1 MIKYVISPSY
11 EITKDMIEEVGDNGR
26 IIICDAA
33 SPIFPLD
40 RRELWWE
47 RTTVARN
54 IVIDNMNE
62 HEDNEGFFELVYTK
76 VKQVAQTLGDDLDEA
91 RIIVYTTKYD
101 TLEDDIPQPMDLRPM
116 RDPSKLAFD
125 DLEEPFKSRFGDEF
139 LYNIKPK
146 GSIQTS
152 TTIYVVPTYADSVV
166 EGSIIDQVRMY
177 GALVNYPSEA
187 LELAHHMANG
197 FLTFSEKRD
206 LAKTITKFFFG
217 FEAKGLTYIGKN
229 IFVVDCDKPAW
240 VMDDAPINGN
250 RKMIGYDADIVFIPR
265 DAFDRESPLFHW
277 IIDEHELQ
285 ISEIEDGK

>member
-1 MIKYVISPSY
+1 MIKYVVSPSY
-11 EITKDMIEEVGDNGR
+11 EITKDMIEEAGDNGR
-26 IIICDAA
+26 ILICDAA

-54 IVIDNMNE
+54 LVIDNMNE

-76 VKQVAQTLGDDLDEA
+76 VKQMAHALGDDLGDA

-116 RDPSKLAFD
+116 RDPIGLQFEALD
-125 DLEEPFKSRFGDEF
+125 EPFKSRFGDEF
-139 LYNIKPK
+139 LTYTRPK
-146 GSIQTS
+146 GSIPRF
-152 TTIYVVPTYADSVV
+152 TTIHVVPTYVDSVV
-166 EGSIIDQVRMY
+166 EGSVIDQVRMY
-177 GALVNYPSEA
+177 GALAIYPSET
-187 LELAHHMANG
+187 LELAHHQANG
-197 FLTFSEKRD
+197 MLSFGEKQN

-217 FEAKGLTYIGKN
+217 FEAKKLTYIGDN
-229 IFVVDCDKPAW
+229 IFIVDCDKPAW

-250 RKMIGYDADIVFIPR
+250 RKMIGYDADIIFIPR
-265 DAFDRESPLFHW
+265 DAFDQESPLFHW

-285 ISEIEDGK
+285 LEIENGE

>member
-1 MIKYVISPSY
+1 MIKYIVSPSY
-11 EITKDMIEEVGDNGR
+11 EITKVMIEEAGDSGR

-54 IVIDNMNE
+54 LVIDNMHE

-76 VKQVAQTLGDDLDEA
+76 VKQMANALGDDLEDA
-91 RIIVYTTKYD
+91 RILVYTTKYD
-101 TLEDDIPQPMDLRPM
+101 AIEDGDVPQPFDVRPM
-116 RDPSKLAFD
+116 REPIG
-125 DLEEPFKSRFGDEF
+125 LEFNALDEPFKSRFGDEF
-139 LYNIKPK
+139 LTYTKPK
-146 GSIQTS
+146 SNYVGN
-152 TTIYVVPTYADSVV
+152 TTIYVVPTYVDNVV

-177 GALVNYPSEA
+177 GALATYPSSV
-187 LELAHHMANG
+187 LELAHHMSSG
-197 FLTFSEKRD
+197 FMSFIEKQT
-206 LAKTITKFFFG
+206 LAKTITKFFYG
-217 FEAKGLTYIGKN
+217 FEAKKLTYIGDN
-229 IFVVDCDKPAW
+229 IFIADCDKPAW

-250 RKMIGYDADIVFIPR
+250 RKMIGYDADIIFIPR

-285 ISEIEDGK
+285 LEIENA